1 MVEEVLLLTAG
12 VLVPSKEKNDAI
24 LKLKLL
30 VLLEIVEI
38 WICITGIAKL
48 LILLVL

>member
-1 MVEEVLLLTAG
+1 MVKEDSPLTPG
-12 VLVPSKEKNDAI
+12 VWVPFKEKNEYI

-30 VLLEIVEI
+30 ILSEMVEI

-48 LILLVL
+48 LILLIL